1 MHGVYTRPYP
11 PTHLHTAQESRTS
24 VYIQFLTS
32 DDPTFELP
40 LPPKLQLLF
49 TYMCKRKIFKT
60 KIRFVNYIYK
70 I

>member
-1 MHGVYTRPYP
+1 MAFTRAHTP

-40 LPPKLQLLF
+40 PTP
-49 TYMCKRKIFKT
+49 
-60 KIRFVNYIYK
+60 
-70 I
+70 